1 MPLRG
6 SSRAARDVPGNA
18 AAGGGRAGFDA
29 PIMGRH
35 HHLLLS
41 LLPLFGCRAPAPDT
55 AVGAAVEPALRLHGH
70 NDYLQ
75 PVPLRTALE
84 LGLGSV
90 EADVFLV
97 DGELRVGHERW
108 QLRPGRTLR
117 ALYLEPLREHAA
129 ARGGRIRADGA
140 PFVLLVDSKADGAA
154 VYRQLRQELAD
165 YAALLTRFVDGRIE
179 PGAITVVLSGD
190 RPRDLVAADRDR
202 RCALDGRLG
211 DLASNPPRD
220 LVPWISDSWARIGD
234 WNGRDELLPDE
245 RAKLMAL
252 VAQAHAQGR
261 ELRFWGAPDRPE
273 GWQVLWELGV
283 DRIGTD
289 QPKVAAAWLREHAR

>member
-1 MPLRG
+1 M
-6 SSRAARDVPGNA
+6 
-18 AAGGGRAGFDA
+18 RAGFDA
-29 PIMGRH
+29 PIMGRR

-41 LLPLFGCRAPAPDT
+41 LLSLLGCRAPAP
-55 AVGAAVEPALRLHGH
+55 VVAAVAAVDPALRLHGH

-75 PVPLRTALE
+75 PAPLRTALE

-97 DGELRVGHERW
+97 EGELRVGHERW

-117 ALYLEPLREHAA
+117 ALYLEPLRERAA

-140 PFVLLVDSKADGAA
+140 PFVLLVDIKADGAA
-154 VYRQLRQELAD
+154 VYRQLQHELVD

-190 RPRDLVAADRDR
+190 RPRELVAADRDR
-202 RCALDGRLG
+202 LCALDGRLG
-211 DLASNPPRD
+211 DLADNPPRD

-245 RAKLMAL
+245 RAKVVAL

-273 GWQVLWELGV
+273 GWRVLWELGV
-283 DRIGTD
+283 DRVGTD
-289 QPKVAAAWLREHAR
+289 QPRVAAAWLREHAR